1 MSRIPVGTLAS
12 GLPYTTPTNLTLS
25 VSGPG
30 KHGEVQTVTSTWD
43 GDPAPVLTYQWQR
56 DGVAISGATAATYTP
71 VADDVGKALRVVVTG
86 TNHMGPVAVISSAVT
101 VAGRI
106 DATGGIIRTS
116 GGYTYHTFTS
126 SSALTITTNTA
137 NRTLEYQVIGG
148 GGGGG
153 HSLVPKTGQECAG
166 GGGGGGRFASG
177 SFANVGTGN
186 FTVTVGG
193 GGSASG
199 NQPNNGTGSAFHN
212 SGSFGTG
219 GGYGGA
225 GYFTYLSPGSGN
237 GGGNGGTGNQG
248 NLETD
253 YAAGGGGG
261 STGNGGNA
269 FYNGGWYGGEGGTGS
284 FSWTTAAGEVSSS
297 SVCGGGGGGSGGTRP
312 AGAGQYGGSN
322 GSTGSASN
330 ATANRGGGGG
340 GGGNVGNGGN
350 GGSGR
355 VVVRYLS

>member
-219 GGYGGA
+219 VG
-225 GYFTYLSPGSGN
+225 L
-237 GGGNGGTGNQG
+237 
-248 NLETD
+248 
-253 YAAGGGGG
+253 
-261 STGNGGNA
+261 
-269 FYNGGWYGGEGGTGS
+269 
-284 FSWTTAAGEVSSS
+284 
-297 SVCGGGGGGSGGTRP
+297 
-312 AGAGQYGGSN
+312 
-322 GSTGSASN
+322 
-330 ATANRGGGGG
+330 AT
-340 GGGNVGNGGN
+340 
-350 GGSGR
+350 SLTCHP
-355 VVVRYLS
+355 VVVTVEATGEQEIKETLKPITPLVEAAAVRVTAETRSITAVGMEATVAPAVSLGLLPQVK